1 MRALLRWIGTLS
13 LAGLLAACSS
23 GGTSYGNLAE
33 VAQKNGFTSLLAA
46 VNKAGIASTLTAP
59 QANLTVFAPTDA
71 AFNTLATQLGFADA
85 GAMVTALSASDLSK
99 ILTYHI
105 LSGTKYAAD
114 LKAGGATQA
123 TAYRFAESATTLAL
137 NTTAGVVITDAVL
150 ATAQVA
156 TADVR
161 ADNGVI
167 HAVDKR
173 GPNGSS
179 KPRYF

>member
-85 GAMVTALSASDLSK
+85 GECQSV
-99 ILTYHI
+99 
-105 LSGTKYAAD
+105 
-114 LKAGGATQA
+114 
-123 TAYRFAESATTLAL
+123 
-137 NTTAGVVITDAVL
+137 
-150 ATAQVA
+150 AQRLVC
-156 TADVR
+156 
-161 ADNGVI
+161 
-167 HAVDKR
+167 
-173 GPNGSS
+173 
-179 KPRYF
+179 